1 MTYMI
6 KANYYKLLEGIDKM
20 PGEKKTRQETPTS
33 FDVAKLAG
41 VSQSTVS
48 LVLSGKATGRVSRET
63 QEAVL
68 RVAREIGYQ
77 PHLAPRTLRLGRTHV
92 AALLIPDVSN
102 PYFATVLLGAEQAA
116 RERDY
121 TVVQVSTGNDADWQQ
136 RIVHALAT
144 RAFDGF
150 LLCSVDVPDSAHLAL
165 LRGNAVLV
173 DSSSTEFPSLLLDI
187 EGGTRTALSHL
198 LHLGHRR
205 IAHLAAHIDVE
216 TFRVRQR
223 IYQHVLRE
231 AGLPVRADYQVTA
244 GIDVEEACR
253 AVLDVLRGPEP
264 PGAFFCDDDLMA
276 AGVYRA
282 ARQLGLRVPEDLSIV
297 GFADSL
303 VAQLLDP
310 PLTTVS
316 IPAQEIGRRAIE
328 LLLTC
333 LETDVAPFVETIPLD
348 FAARAS
354 TAAPRDLLS
363 FGKKK

>member
-1 MTYMI
+1 M
-6 KANYYKLLEGIDKM
+6 A
-20 PGEKKTRQETPTS
+20 GERKVRQGAPTS

-48 LVLSGKATGRVSRET
+48 LVLSGKAAGRVSRET
-63 QEAVL
+63 QEEVL
-68 RVAREIGYQ
+68 RVAGELGYQ
-77 PHLAPRTLRLGRTHV
+77 PHMAGRTLRLGRTHV

-102 PYFATVLLGAEQAA
+102 PFFATVLQGAEQAA
-116 RERDY
+116 RVRDY

-150 LLCSVDVPDSAHLAL
+150 LLCSVDVPDSANLNL
-165 LRGNAVLV
+165 LRGSAVLV
-173 DSSSTEFPSLLLDI
+173 DSSSPEFPSLLLDV
-187 EGGTRTALSHL
+187 EAGATEALEHL
-198 LHLGHRR
+198 LELGHRR
-205 IAHLAAHIDVE
+205 IAHLGAHIDVE

-223 IYQHVLRE
+223 VYRRVLSK

-244 GIDVEEACR
+244 GVDVGEACK
-253 AVLDVLRGPEP
+253 AALSVLRGPEP
-264 PGAFFCDDDLMA
+264 PSAFLCDDDLMA

-282 ARQLGLRVPEDLSIV
+282 ARQMRLRVPTDLSVV

-310 PLTTVS
+310 TLTTVS
-316 IPAQEIGRRAIE
+316 IPALEIGRRAME

-333 LETDVAPFVETIPLD
+333 LERDVAPFIETIPLKL
-348 FAARAS
+348 AIRGSTSIARDKLA
-354 TAAPRDLLS
+354 RR
-363 FGKKK
+363 